1 MVFFS
6 YMCPNKPTLR
16 QEEEEKEEEEEG
28 LKGFVLICT
37 RDYAVLCIHHKTA
50 EQLFS
55 RFY

>member
-1 MVFFS
+1 
-6 YMCPNKPTLR
+6 MCPNKPTLR